1 MALQLCINNS
11 KRALGTTVFVQKVF
25 QCKTAFK
32 VNCPWERKVSF
43 LSKVSIINNKKKTI
57 KYSLPLI
64 P

>member
-25 QCKTAFK
+25 QCKTAFR

-43 LSKVSIINNKKKTI
+43 LSKVSIINNKKTHKV
-57 KYSLPLI
+57 
-64 P
+64 